1 LKVNM
6 FENLSNRLQAVFS
19 SLKKTGSIDETALET
34 AMRDIR
40 RALLEADVSLDV
52 AKKFIS
58 EVKQKAIGQE
68 IIRSISPGQMI
79 IKLVNDELINILG
92 SDTAVINIDGKKPA
106 SIMLVG
112 LQGSGKTTSIAKLAN
127 FIKIKFNKNILLVSL
142 DVNRPAAFEQLQT
155 LANNIDIEVLP
166 KVENQTPQNIAKRA
180 IAAAEIN
187 NIEVILFDTAGRTSI
202 DENLMEELK
211 DLENIIN
218 PIETLLTLDSMTGQ
232 DTINVAKNFSKK
244 INLTGSILTRID
256 GDARGGAALSLR
268 MTTGCPIKFIG
279 NGEKIDDLEIFHP
292 DRIANRILDMGD
304 VVTLVEKAAENID
317 QLEAEK
323 MAERLQQGEFDLN
336 DLLSQINQ
344 MKKMGGISSMLKFI
358 PGMKSLGDKANN
370 VSDDAIKKQEAI
382 ILSMTK
388 LERRKPKMIN
398 SSRKKRIAQGA
409 GTVVSEVN
417 RILKQHRKMA
427 DMMKKISKKGMS
439 GLQDLGLPQD
449 FNNQIPPE
457 FLK

>member
-1 LKVNM
+1 M

-19 SLKKTGSIDETALET
+19 GLKKTGSIDETALET

>member
-1 LKVNM
+1 M

-112 LQGSGKTTSIAKLAN
+112 LQGSGKTTSIVKLAN

-304 VVTLVEKAAENID
+304 IVTLVERAAENID

>member
-1 LKVNM
+1 M

-19 SLKKTGSIDETALET
+19 GLKKTGSIDEAALDA

-40 RALLEADVSLDV
+40 RALLEADVSLDIV
-52 AKKFIS
+52 KKFIV

-68 IIRSISPGQMI
+68 IIQSISPSQMI
-79 IKLVNDELINILG
+79 IKLVNDELVNILG
-92 SDTAVINIDGKKPA
+92 NDTATINIDGEKP
-106 SIMLVG
+106 SSLMLVG

-142 DVNRPAAFEQLQT
+142 DVNRPAAFEQLQI
-155 LANNIDIEVLP
+155 LANNINVEILP
-166 KVENQTPQNIAKRA
+166 KAENQTSKNIAKRA
-180 IAAAEIN
+180 IAVAEIN
-187 NIEVILFDTAGRTSI
+187 NIDLILFDTAGRTSI
-202 DENLMEELK
+202 DDNLMQELK
-211 DLENIIN
+211 DIEKIVN

-232 DTINVAKNFSKK
+232 DAINVAKNFSEK
-244 INLTGSILTRID
+244 INITGSILTRVD
-256 GDARGGAALSLR
+256 GDARGGAALSLK
-268 MTTGCPIKFIG
+268 MSTGCPIKFIG
-279 NGEKIDDLEIFHP
+279 NGEKIDDIEIFHP

-304 VVTLVEKAAENID
+304 VITLVEKAAENID
-317 QLEAEK
+317 QLDAEK
-323 MAERLQQGEFDLN
+323 MAARLQQGDFDLN

-358 PGMKSLGDKANN
+358 PGMKKLGDKAND
-370 VSDDAIKKQEAI
+370 VSDDVVKKQEAI

-398 SSRKKRIAQGA
+398 SSRKQRIAKGS

-457 FLK
+457 FLKK

>member
-1 LKVNM
+1 M

-19 SLKKTGSIDETALET
+19 GLKKTGSIDEAALDA

-40 RALLEADVSLDV
+40 RALLEADVSLDIV
-52 AKKFIS
+52 KKFIV

-68 IIRSISPGQMI
+68 IIQSISPSQMI
-79 IKLVNDELINILG
+79 IKLVNDELVNILG
-92 SDTAVINIDGKKPA
+92 NDTATINIDGEKP
-106 SIMLVG
+106 SSLMLVG

-142 DVNRPAAFEQLQT
+142 DVNRPAAFEQLQI
-155 LANNIDIEVLP
+155 LANNINVEILP
-166 KVENQTPQNIAKRA
+166 KAENQTSKNIAKRA
-180 IAAAEIN
+180 IAVAEIN
-187 NIEVILFDTAGRTSI
+187 NIDLILFDTAGRTSI
-202 DENLMEELK
+202 DDNLMQELK
-211 DLENIIN
+211 DIEKIVN

-232 DTINVAKNFSKK
+232 DAINAAKNFSEK
-244 INLTGSILTRID
+244 INITGSILTRVD
-256 GDARGGAALSLR
+256 GDARGGAALSLK
-268 MTTGCPIKFIG
+268 MSTGCPIKFIG
-279 NGEKIDDLEIFHP
+279 NGEKIDDIEIFHP

-304 VVTLVEKAAENID
+304 VITLVEKAAENID
-317 QLEAEK
+317 QLDAEK
-323 MAERLQQGEFDLN
+323 MAARLQQGDFDLN

-358 PGMKSLGDKANN
+358 PGMKKLGDKAND
-370 VSDDAIKKQEAI
+370 VSDDVVKKQEAI

-398 SSRKKRIAQGA
+398 SSRKQRIAKGS

-457 FLK
+457 FLKK

>member
-1 LKVNM
+1 M
-6 FENLSNRLQAVFS
+6 FENLSNRLHDVFS
-19 SLKKTGSIDETALET
+19 SLKKTGSIDEAALDL

-40 RALLEADVSLDV
+40 RALLEADVSLEV
-52 AKKFIS
+52 VKKFIL
-58 EVKQKAIGQE
+58 EVKQKALGQE
-68 IIRSISPGQMI
+68 IIQSISPSQMI

-92 SDTAVINIDGKKPA
+92 NDTATINIEGKKPA
-106 SIMLVG
+106 SLMLLG
-112 LQGSGKTTSIAKLAN
+112 LQGSGKTTSIAKLAK
-127 FIKIKFNKNILLVSL
+127 FIKSKYNKNILLVSL
-142 DVNRPAAFEQLQT
+142 DVNRPAAFEQLQK
-155 LANNIDIEVLP
+155 LAHDIDIEILP
-166 KVENQTPQNIAKRA
+166 KVENQSPENIAKRA

-187 NIEVILFDTAGRTSI
+187 DIDLILFDTAGRTSI
-202 DENLMEELK
+202 DDNLMQELK
-211 DLENIIN
+211 ELESILE
-218 PIETLLTLDSMTGQ
+218 PIETLLILDSMTGQ
-232 DTINVAKNFSKK
+232 DAINVAKNFSDK
-244 INLTGSILTRID
+244 IKLTGSILTRVD
-256 GDARGGAALSLR
+256 GDARGGAALSLK

-279 NGEKIDDLEIFHP
+279 NGEKLDDIEIFHP

-304 VVTLVEKAAENID
+304 VVTLVEKAAENINH
-317 QLEAEK
+317 QEAEK

-358 PGMKSLGDKANN
+358 PGMKNLGDKANT

-398 SSRKKRIAQGA
+398 SSRKQRIAKGS

-427 DMMKKISKKGMS
+427 DMMKRVSKKGMS

-457 FLK
+457 FLKK

>member
-1 LKVNM
+1 M
-6 FENLSNRLQAVFS
+6 FENLSNRLHDVFS
-19 SLKKTGSIDETALET
+19 SLKKTGSIDEAALDL

-40 RALLEADVSLDV
+40 RALLEADVSLEV
-52 AKKFIS
+52 VKKFIL
-58 EVKQKAIGQE
+58 EVKQKALGQE
-68 IIRSISPGQMI
+68 IIQSISPSQMI

-92 SDTAVINIDGKKPA
+92 NDTATINIEGKKPA
-106 SIMLVG
+106 SLMLVG
-112 LQGSGKTTSIAKLAN
+112 LQGSGKTTSIAKLAK
-127 FIKIKFNKNILLVSL
+127 FIKSKYNKNILLVSL
-142 DVNRPAAFEQLQT
+142 DVNRPAAFEQLQK
-155 LANNIDIEVLP
+155 LAHDIDIEILP
-166 KVENQTPQNIAKRA
+166 KVENQSPENIAKRA

-187 NIEVILFDTAGRTSI
+187 DIDLILFDTAGRTSI
-202 DENLMEELK
+202 DDNLMQELK
-211 DLENIIN
+211 ELESILE
-218 PIETLLTLDSMTGQ
+218 PIETLLILDSMTGQ
-232 DTINVAKNFSKK
+232 DAINVAKNFSDK
-244 INLTGSILTRID
+244 IKLTGSILTRVD
-256 GDARGGAALSLR
+256 GDARGGAALSLK

-279 NGEKIDDLEIFHP
+279 NGEKIDDIEIFHP

-317 QLEAEK
+317 HQEAEK

-358 PGMKSLGDKANN
+358 PGMKNLGDKANT

-398 SSRKKRIAQGA
+398 SSRKQRIAKGS

-427 DMMKKISKKGMS
+427 DMMKRVSKKGMS

-457 FLK
+457 FLKK

>member
-1 LKVNM
+1 M

-358 PGMKSLGDKANN
+358 PGMKSLGDKDNN

>member
-1 LKVNM
+1 MM
-6 FENLSNRLQAVFS
+6 FENLSNRLQDVFS
-19 SLKKTGSIDETALET
+19 SLKKTGSIDETALDS

-40 RALLEADVSLDV
+40 RALLEADVSLEV
-52 AKKFIS
+52 VKKFIL
-58 EVKQKAIGQE
+58 EVKQKALGQE
-68 IIRSISPGQMI
+68 IIRSISPSQMI

-92 SDTAVINIDGKKPA
+92 NDTATINIEGKKPA
-106 SIMLVG
+106 SLMLVG
-112 LQGSGKTTSIAKLAN
+112 LQGSGKTTSIAKLAK
-127 FIKIKFNKNILLVSL
+127 FIKSKYNKNILLVSL
-142 DVNRPAAFEQLQT
+142 DVNRPAAFEQLQK
-155 LANNIDIEVLP
+155 LAHDIDIEILP
-166 KVENQTPQNIAKRA
+166 KVENQSPENIAKRA

-187 NIEVILFDTAGRTSI
+187 DIDLILFDTAGRTSI
-202 DENLMEELK
+202 DDNLMQELK
-211 DLENIIN
+211 ELESILE
-218 PIETLLTLDSMTGQ
+218 PIETLLILDSMTGQ
-232 DTINVAKNFSKK
+232 DAINVAKNFSDK
-244 INLTGSILTRID
+244 IKLTGSILTRVD
-256 GDARGGAALSLR
+256 GDARGGAALSLK

-279 NGEKIDDLEIFHP
+279 NGEKIDDIEIFHP

-317 QLEAEK
+317 HQEAEK

-358 PGMKSLGDKANN
+358 PCMKNLCDKANT

-398 SSRKKRIAQGA
+398 SSRKQRIAKGS

-427 DMMKKISKKGMS
+427 DMMKRVSKKGMS

-457 FLK
+457 FLKK

>member
-1 LKVNM
+1 M
-6 FENLSNRLQAVFS
+6 FENLSNRLQDVFS
-19 SLKKTGSIDETALET
+19 SLKKTGSIDETALDS

-40 RALLEADVSLDV
+40 RALLEADVSLEV
-52 AKKFIS
+52 VKKFIS
-58 EVKQKAIGQE
+58 EVKQKALGQE
-68 IIRSISPGQMI
+68 IIQSISPSQMI

-92 SDTAVINIDGKKPA
+92 NDTATINIEGKKPA
-106 SIMLVG
+106 SLMLVG
-112 LQGSGKTTSIAKLAN
+112 LQGSGKTTSIAKLAK
-127 FIKIKFNKNILLVSL
+127 FIKSKYNKNILLVSL
-142 DVNRPAAFEQLQT
+142 DVNRPAAFEQLQK
-155 LANNIDIEVLP
+155 LAHDIDIEILP
-166 KVENQTPQNIAKRA
+166 KVENQSPENIAKRA

-187 NIEVILFDTAGRTSI
+187 DIDLILFDTAGRTSI
-202 DENLMEELK
+202 DDNLMQELK
-211 DLENIIN
+211 ELESILE
-218 PIETLLTLDSMTGQ
+218 PIETLLILDSMTGQ
-232 DTINVAKNFSKK
+232 DAINVAKNFSDK
-244 INLTGSILTRID
+244 IKLTGSILTRVD
-256 GDARGGAALSLR
+256 GDARGGAALSLK

-279 NGEKIDDLEIFHP
+279 NGEKIDDIEIFHP

-304 VVTLVEKAAENID
+304 VVTLVEKAAESID
-317 QLEAEK
+317 HQEAEK

-358 PGMKSLGDKANN
+358 PGMKNLGDKANT

-398 SSRKKRIAQGA
+398 SSRKQRIAKGS

-427 DMMKKISKKGMS
+427 DMMKRVSKKGMS

-457 FLK
+457 FLKK

>member
-1 LKVNM
+1 M
-6 FENLSNRLQAVFS
+6 FENLSNRLQDVFS
-19 SLKKTGSIDETALET
+19 SLKKTGSIDETALDS

-40 RALLEADVSLDV
+40 RALLEADVSLEV
-52 AKKFIS
+52 VKIFIL
-58 EVKQKAIGQE
+58 EVKQKALGQE
-68 IIRSISPGQMI
+68 IIRSISPSQMI

-92 SDTAVINIDGKKPA
+92 NDTATINIEGKKPA
-106 SIMLVG
+106 SLMLVG
-112 LQGSGKTTSIAKLAN
+112 LQGSGKTTSIAKLAK
-127 FIKIKFNKNILLVSL
+127 FIKSKYNKNILLVSL
-142 DVNRPAAFEQLQT
+142 DVNRPAAFEQLQK
-155 LANNIDIEVLP
+155 LAHDIDIEILP
-166 KVENQTPQNIAKRA
+166 KVENQSPENIAKRA

-187 NIEVILFDTAGRTSI
+187 DIDLILFDTAGRTSI
-202 DENLMEELK
+202 DDNLMQELK
-211 DLENIIN
+211 ELESILE
-218 PIETLLTLDSMTGQ
+218 PIETLLILDSMTGQ
-232 DTINVAKNFSKK
+232 DAINVAKNFSDK
-244 INLTGSILTRID
+244 IKLTGSILTRVD
-256 GDARGGAALSLR
+256 GDARGGAALSLK

-279 NGEKIDDLEIFHP
+279 NGEKIDDIEIFHP

-317 QLEAEK
+317 HQEAEK

-358 PGMKSLGDKANN
+358 PGMKNLGDKANT

-398 SSRKKRIAQGA
+398 SSRKQRIAKGS

-427 DMMKKISKKGMS
+427 DMMKRVSKKGMS

-457 FLK
+457 FLKK

>member
-1 LKVNM
+1 M
-6 FENLSNRLQAVFS
+6 

-388 LERRKPKMIN
+388 FERRKPKMIN

-417 RILKQHRKMA
+417 R
-427 DMMKKISKKGMS
+427 
-439 GLQDLGLPQD
+439 
-449 FNNQIPPE
+449 F
-457 FLK
+457 

>member
-1 LKVNM
+1 M

-244 INLTGSILTRID
+244 INLRGSILTRID

>member
-1 LKVNM
+1 M
-6 FENLSNRLQAVFS
+6 FENLSNRLQDVFS
-19 SLKKTGSIDETALET
+19 SLKKTGSIDETALDL

-40 RALLEADVSLDV
+40 RALLEADVSLEV
-52 AKKFIS
+52 VKKFIS
-58 EVKQKAIGQE
+58 EVKQKALGQE
-68 IIRSISPGQMI
+68 IIQSISPSQMI

-92 SDTAVINIDGKKPA
+92 NDTATINIEGKKPA
-106 SIMLVG
+106 SLMLVG
-112 LQGSGKTTSIAKLAN
+112 LQGSGKTTSIAKLAK
-127 FIKIKFNKNILLVSL
+127 FIKSKYNKNILLVSL
-142 DVNRPAAFEQLQT
+142 DVNRPAAFDQLQK
-155 LANNIDIEVLP
+155 LAHDIDIEILP
-166 KVENQTPQNIAKRA
+166 KVENQSPENIAKRA

-187 NIEVILFDTAGRTSI
+187 DIDLILFDTAGRTSI
-202 DENLMEELK
+202 DDNLMQELK
-211 DLENIIN
+211 ELESIVE
-218 PIETLLTLDSMTGQ
+218 PIETLLILDSMTGQ
-232 DTINVAKNFSKK
+232 DAINVAKNFSDK
-244 INLTGSILTRID
+244 IKLTGSILTRVD
-256 GDARGGAALSLR
+256 GDARGGAALSLK

-279 NGEKIDDLEIFHP
+279 NGEKIDDIEIFHP

-304 VVTLVEKAAENID
+304 VVTLVEKAAESID
-317 QLEAEK
+317 HQEAEK

-358 PGMKSLGDKANN
+358 PGMKNLGDKANT

-398 SSRKKRIAQGA
+398 SSRKQRIAKGS

-417 RILKQHRKMA
+417 RILKQHRKMS
-427 DMMKKISKKGMS
+427 DMMKRVSKKGMS

-457 FLK
+457 FLKK

>member
-1 LKVNM
+1 M
-6 FENLSNRLQAVFS
+6 FENLSNRLQDVFS
-19 SLKKTGSIDETALET
+19 SLKKTGSIDETALDL

-40 RALLEADVSLDV
+40 RALLEADVSLEV
-52 AKKFIS
+52 VKKFIS
-58 EVKQKAIGQE
+58 EVKQKALGQE
-68 IIRSISPGQMI
+68 IIQSISPSQMI

-92 SDTAVINIDGKKPA
+92 NDTATINIEGKKPA
-106 SIMLVG
+106 SLMLVG
-112 LQGSGKTTSIAKLAN
+112 LQGSGKTTSIAKLAK
-127 FIKIKFNKNILLVSL
+127 FIKSKYNKNILLVSL
-142 DVNRPAAFEQLQT
+142 DVNRPAAFEQLQK
-155 LANNIDIEVLP
+155 LAHDIDIEILP
-166 KVENQTPQNIAKRA
+166 KVENQSPENIAKRA

-187 NIEVILFDTAGRTSI
+187 DIDLILFDTAGRTSI
-202 DENLMEELK
+202 DDNLMQELK
-211 DLENIIN
+211 ELESILE
-218 PIETLLTLDSMTGQ
+218 PIETLLILDSMTGQ
-232 DTINVAKNFSKK
+232 DAINVAKNFSDK
-244 INLTGSILTRID
+244 IKLTGSILTRVD
-256 GDARGGAALSLR
+256 GDARGGAALSLK

-279 NGEKIDDLEIFHP
+279 NGEKIDDIEIFHP

-304 VVTLVEKAAENID
+304 VVTLVEKAAESID
-317 QLEAEK
+317 HQEAEK

-358 PGMKSLGDKANN
+358 PGMKNLGDKANTM
-370 VSDDAIKKQEAI
+370 SDDAIKKQEAI

-398 SSRKKRIAQGA
+398 SSRKQRIAKGS

-427 DMMKKISKKGMS
+427 DMMKRVSKKGMS

-457 FLK
+457 FLKK

>member
-1 LKVNM
+1 M
-6 FENLSNRLQAVFS
+6 FENLSNRLQDVFS
-19 SLKKTGSIDETALET
+19 SLKKTGSIDETALDS

-40 RALLEADVSLDV
+40 RALLEADVSLEV
-52 AKKFIS
+52 VKKFIS
-58 EVKQKAIGQE
+58 EVKQKALGQE
-68 IIRSISPGQMI
+68 IIQSISPSQMI

-92 SDTAVINIDGKKPA
+92 NDTATINIEGKKPA
-106 SIMLVG
+106 SLMLVG
-112 LQGSGKTTSIAKLAN
+112 LQGSGKTTSIAKLAK
-127 FIKIKFNKNILLVSL
+127 FIKSKYNKNILLVSL
-142 DVNRPAAFEQLQT
+142 DVNRPAAFEQLQK
-155 LANNIDIEVLP
+155 LAYEIDIEILP
-166 KVENQTPQNIAKRA
+166 KVENQSPDNIAKRA

-187 NIEVILFDTAGRTSI
+187 DIDLILFDTAGRTSI
-202 DENLMEELK
+202 DDNLMQELK
-211 DLENIIN
+211 ELESILE
-218 PIETLLTLDSMTGQ
+218 PIETLLILDSMTGQ
-232 DTINVAKNFSKK
+232 DAINVAKNFSDK
-244 INLTGSILTRID
+244 IKLTGSILTRVD
-256 GDARGGAALSLR
+256 GDARGGAALSLK

-279 NGEKIDDLEIFHP
+279 NGEKIDDIEIFHP

-317 QLEAEK
+317 HQEAEK

-358 PGMKSLGDKANN
+358 PGMKNLGDKANT

-398 SSRKKRIAQGA
+398 SSRKQRIAKGS

-427 DMMKKISKKGMS
+427 DMMKRVSKKGMS

-457 FLK
+457 FLKK

>member
-1 LKVNM
+1 M
-6 FENLSNRLQAVFS
+6 FENLSNRLQDVFS
-19 SLKKTGSIDETALET
+19 SLKKTGSIDETALDL

-40 RALLEADVSLDV
+40 RALLEADVSLEV
-52 AKKFIS
+52 VKKFIS
-58 EVKQKAIGQE
+58 EVKQKALGQE
-68 IIRSISPGQMI
+68 IIQSISPSQMI

-92 SDTAVINIDGKKPA
+92 NDTATINIEGKKPA
-106 SIMLVG
+106 SLMLVG
-112 LQGSGKTTSIAKLAN
+112 LQGSGKTTSIAKLAK
-127 FIKIKFNKNILLVSL
+127 FIKSKYSKNILLVSL
-142 DVNRPAAFEQLQT
+142 DVNRPAAFEQLQK
-155 LANNIDIEVLP
+155 LAHDIDIEILP
-166 KVENQTPQNIAKRA
+166 KVENQSPENIAKRA

-187 NIEVILFDTAGRTSI
+187 DIDLILFDTAGRTSI
-202 DENLMEELK
+202 DDNLMQELK
-211 DLENIIN
+211 ELESILE
-218 PIETLLTLDSMTGQ
+218 PIETLLILDSMTGQ
-232 DTINVAKNFSKK
+232 DAINVAKNFSDK
-244 INLTGSILTRID
+244 IKLTGSILTRVD
-256 GDARGGAALSLR
+256 GDARGGAALSLK

-279 NGEKIDDLEIFHP
+279 NGEKLDDIEIFHP

-317 QLEAEK
+317 HQEAEK

-358 PGMKSLGDKANN
+358 PGMKNLGDKANT

-398 SSRKKRIAQGA
+398 SSRKQRIAKGS

-427 DMMKKISKKGMS
+427 DMMKRVSKKGMS

-457 FLK
+457 FLKK

>member
-1 LKVNM
+1 M
-6 FENLSNRLQAVFS
+6 FENLSNRLQDVFS
-19 SLKKTGSIDETALET
+19 SHKKTGSIDETALDS

-40 RALLEADVSLDV
+40 RALLEADVSLEV
-52 AKKFIS
+52 VKKFIL
-58 EVKQKAIGQE
+58 EVKQKALGQE
-68 IIRSISPGQMI
+68 IIQSISPSQMI

-92 SDTAVINIDGKKPA
+92 NDTATINIEGKKPA
-106 SIMLVG
+106 SLMLVG
-112 LQGSGKTTSIAKLAN
+112 LQGSGKTTSIAKLAK
-127 FIKIKFNKNILLVSL
+127 FIKSKYSKNILLVSL
-142 DVNRPAAFEQLQT
+142 DVNRPAAFEQLQK
-155 LANNIDIEVLP
+155 LAHDIDIEILP
-166 KVENQTPQNIAKRA
+166 KVENQSPENIAKRA

-187 NIEVILFDTAGRTSI
+187 DIDLILFDTAGRTSI
-202 DENLMEELK
+202 DDNLMQELK
-211 DLENIIN
+211 ELESILE
-218 PIETLLTLDSMTGQ
+218 PIETLLILDSMTGQ
-232 DTINVAKNFSKK
+232 DAINVAKNFSDK
-244 INLTGSILTRID
+244 IKLTGSILTRVD
-256 GDARGGAALSLR
+256 GDARGGAALSLK

-279 NGEKIDDLEIFHP
+279 NGEKLDDIEIFHP

-317 QLEAEK
+317 HQEAEK

-358 PGMKSLGDKANN
+358 PGMKNLGDKANT

-398 SSRKKRIAQGA
+398 SSRKQRIAKGS

-427 DMMKKISKKGMS
+427 DMMKRVSKKGMS

-457 FLK
+457 FLKK

>member
-1 LKVNM
+1 M

-19 SLKKTGSIDETALET
+19 GLKKTGSIDEAALDT

-52 AKKFIS
+52 VKKFIS

-92 SDTAVINIDGKKPA
+92 SDTADINIDGKKPA

-127 FIKIKFNKNILLVSL
+127 LIKNKFNKNVLLVSL

-155 LANNIDIEVLP
+155 LANNIDIDLLP
-166 KVENQTPQNIAKRA
+166 KVENQTPLNIAKRA

-187 NIEVILFDTAGRTSI
+187 NIDLILFDTAGRTSI
-202 DENLMEELK
+202 DKNLMKELK
-211 DLENIIN
+211 DLESIIN

-232 DTINVAKNFSKK
+232 DTINVAKNFSEK

-256 GDARGGAALSLR
+256 GDARGGAALSLK

-279 NGEKIDDLEIFHP
+279 NGEKINDLEIFHP

-317 QLEAEK
+317 QLEAQK

-382 ILSMTK
+382 ILSMTTY
-388 LERRKPKMIN
+388 ERRKPKMIN
-398 SSRKKRIAQGA
+398 SSRKQRIAQGS

-427 DMMKKISKKGMS
+427 DMMKKISKKGMG

>member
-1 LKVNM
+1 M
-6 FENLSNRLQAVFS
+6 FENLSNRLQDVFS
-19 SLKKTGSIDETALET
+19 SLKKTGSIDETALDS

-40 RALLEADVSLDV
+40 RALLEADVSLEV
-52 AKKFIS
+52 VKKFIS
-58 EVKQKAIGQE
+58 EVKQKALGQE
-68 IIRSISPGQMI
+68 IIQSISPSQMI

-92 SDTAVINIDGKKPA
+92 NDTATINIEGKKPA
-106 SIMLVG
+106 SLMLVG
-112 LQGSGKTTSIAKLAN
+112 LQGSGKTTSIAKLAK
-127 FIKIKFNKNILLVSL
+127 FIKSKYNKNILLVSL
-142 DVNRPAAFEQLQT
+142 DVNRPAAFEQLQK
-155 LANNIDIEVLP
+155 LAIDIDIEILP
-166 KVENQTPQNIAKRA
+166 KVENQSPENIAKRA

-187 NIEVILFDTAGRTSI
+187 DIDLILFDTAGRTSI
-202 DENLMEELK
+202 DDNLMQELK
-211 DLENIIN
+211 ELESIVE
-218 PIETLLTLDSMTGQ
+218 PIETLLILDSMTGQ
-232 DTINVAKNFSKK
+232 DAINVAKNFSDK
-244 INLTGSILTRID
+244 IKLTGSILTRVD
-256 GDARGGAALSLR
+256 GDARGGAALSLK

-279 NGEKIDDLEIFHP
+279 NGEKIDDIEIFHP

-317 QLEAEK
+317 HQEAEK

-358 PGMKSLGDKANN
+358 PGMKNLGDKANT

-398 SSRKKRIAQGA
+398 SSRKQRIAKGS

-427 DMMKKISKKGMS
+427 DMMKRVSKKGMS

-457 FLK
+457 FLKK

>member
-1 LKVNM
+1 M
-6 FENLSNRLQAVFS
+6 FENLSNRLQDVFS
-19 SLKKTGSIDETALET
+19 SLKKTGSIDETALDS

-40 RALLEADVSLDV
+40 RALLEADVSLEV
-52 AKKFIS
+52 VKKFIS
-58 EVKQKAIGQE
+58 EVKQKALGQE
-68 IIRSISPGQMI
+68 IIQSISPSQMI

-92 SDTAVINIDGKKPA
+92 NNTATINIEGKKPA
-106 SIMLVG
+106 SLMLVG
-112 LQGSGKTTSIAKLAN
+112 LQGSGKTTSIAKLAK
-127 FIKIKFNKNILLVSL
+127 FIKSKYNKNILLVSL
-142 DVNRPAAFEQLQT
+142 DVNRPAAFEQLQK
-155 LANNIDIEVLP
+155 LAHDIDIEILP
-166 KVENQTPQNIAKRA
+166 KVENQSPENIAKRA

-187 NIEVILFDTAGRTSI
+187 DIDLILFDTAGRTSI
-202 DENLMEELK
+202 DDNLMQELK
-211 DLENIIN
+211 ELESIVE
-218 PIETLLTLDSMTGQ
+218 PIETLLILDSMTGQ
-232 DTINVAKNFSKK
+232 DAINVAKNFSDK
-244 INLTGSILTRID
+244 IKLTGSILTRVD
-256 GDARGGAALSLR
+256 GDARGGAALSLK

-279 NGEKIDDLEIFHP
+279 NGEKIDDIEIFHP

-304 VVTLVEKAAENID
+304 VVTLVEKAAESID
-317 QLEAEK
+317 HQEAEK

-358 PGMKSLGDKANN
+358 PGMKNLGDKANT

-398 SSRKKRIAQGA
+398 SSRKQRIAKGS

-427 DMMKKISKKGMS
+427 DMMKRVSKKGMS

-457 FLK
+457 FLKK

>member
-1 LKVNM
+1 M
-6 FENLSNRLQAVFS
+6 FENLSNRLQDVFS
-19 SLKKTGSIDETALET
+19 SLKKTGSIDETALDS

-40 RALLEADVSLDV
+40 RALLEADVSLEV
-52 AKKFIS
+52 VKKFIS
-58 EVKQKAIGQE
+58 EVKQKALGQE
-68 IIRSISPGQMI
+68 IIQSISPSQMI

-92 SDTAVINIDGKKPA
+92 NDTATINIEGKKPA
-106 SIMLVG
+106 SLMLVG
-112 LQGSGKTTSIAKLAN
+112 LQGSGKTTSIAKLAK
-127 FIKIKFNKNILLVSL
+127 FIKSKYNKNILLVSL
-142 DVNRPAAFEQLQT
+142 DVNRPAAFEQLQK
-155 LANNIDIEVLP
+155 LAHDIDIEILP
-166 KVENQTPQNIAKRA
+166 KVENQSPENIAKRA
-180 IAAAEIN
+180 IAASEIN
-187 NIEVILFDTAGRTSI
+187 DIDLILFDTAGRTSI
-202 DENLMEELK
+202 DDNLMQELK
-211 DLENIIN
+211 ELESIVE
-218 PIETLLTLDSMTGQ
+218 PIETLLILDSMTGQ
-232 DTINVAKNFSKK
+232 DAINVAKNFSDK
-244 INLTGSILTRID
+244 IKLTGSILTRVD
-256 GDARGGAALSLR
+256 GDARGGAALSLK

-279 NGEKIDDLEIFHP
+279 NGEKIDDIEIFHP

-317 QLEAEK
+317 HQEAEK

-358 PGMKSLGDKANN
+358 PGMKNLGDKANT

-398 SSRKKRIAQGA
+398 SSRKQRIAKGS

-427 DMMKKISKKGMS
+427 DMMKRVSKKGMS

-457 FLK
+457 FLKK

>member
-1 LKVNM
+1 M
-6 FENLSNRLQAVFS
+6 FENLSNRLQDVFS
-19 SLKKTGSIDETALET
+19 SLKKTGSIDETALDS

-40 RALLEADVSLDV
+40 RALLEADVSLEV
-52 AKKFIS
+52 VKKFIL
-58 EVKQKAIGQE
+58 EVKQKALGQE
-68 IIRSISPGQMI
+68 IIQSISPSQMI

-92 SDTAVINIDGKKPA
+92 NDTATINIEGKKPA
-106 SIMLVG
+106 SLMLVG
-112 LQGSGKTTSIAKLAN
+112 LQGSGKTTSIAKLAK
-127 FIKIKFNKNILLVSL
+127 FIKSKYSKNILLVSL
-142 DVNRPAAFEQLQT
+142 DVNRPAAFEQLQK
-155 LANNIDIEVLP
+155 LAHDIDIEILP
-166 KVENQTPQNIAKRA
+166 KVENQSPENIAKRA

-187 NIEVILFDTAGRTSI
+187 DIDLILFDTAGRTSI
-202 DENLMEELK
+202 DDNLMQELK
-211 DLENIIN
+211 ELESIVE
-218 PIETLLTLDSMTGQ
+218 PIETLLILDSMTGQ
-232 DTINVAKNFSKK
+232 DAINVAKNFSDK
-244 INLTGSILTRID
+244 IKLTGSILTRVD
-256 GDARGGAALSLR
+256 GDARGGAALSLK

-279 NGEKIDDLEIFHP
+279 NGEKIDDIEIFHP

-317 QLEAEK
+317 HQEAEK

-358 PGMKSLGDKANN
+358 PGMKNLGDKANT

-398 SSRKKRIAQGA
+398 SSRKQRIAKGS

-427 DMMKKISKKGMS
+427 DMMKRVSKKGMS

-457 FLK
+457 FLKK

>member
-1 LKVNM
+1 M

-187 NIEVILFDTAGRTSI
+187 NIEIILFDTAGRTSI

>member
-1 LKVNM
+1 M
-6 FENLSNRLQAVFS
+6 FENLSNRLQDVFS
-19 SLKKTGSIDETALET
+19 SLKKTGSIDETALDS

-40 RALLEADVSLDV
+40 RALLEADVSLEV
-52 AKKFIS
+52 VKKFIL
-58 EVKQKAIGQE
+58 EVKQKALGQE
-68 IIRSISPGQMI
+68 IIQSISPSQMI

-92 SDTAVINIDGKKPA
+92 NDTATINIEGKKPA
-106 SIMLVG
+106 SLMLVG
-112 LQGSGKTTSIAKLAN
+112 LQGSGKTTSIAKLAK
-127 FIKIKFNKNILLVSL
+127 FIKSKYSKNILLVSL
-142 DVNRPAAFEQLQT
+142 DVNRPAAFEQLQK
-155 LANNIDIEVLP
+155 LAHDIDIEILP
-166 KVENQTPQNIAKRA
+166 KVENQSPENIAKRA

-187 NIEVILFDTAGRTSI
+187 DIDLILFDTAGRTSI
-202 DENLMEELK
+202 DDNLMQELK
-211 DLENIIN
+211 ELESILE
-218 PIETLLTLDSMTGQ
+218 PIETLLILDSMTGQ
-232 DTINVAKNFSKK
+232 DAINVAKNFSDK
-244 INLTGSILTRID
+244 IKLTGSILTRVD
-256 GDARGGAALSLR
+256 GDARGGAALSLK

-279 NGEKIDDLEIFHP
+279 NGEKIDDIEIFHP

-304 VVTLVEKAAENID
+304 VVTLVEKAAESID
-317 QLEAEK
+317 HQEAEK

-358 PGMKSLGDKANN
+358 PGMKNLGDKANT

-398 SSRKKRIAQGA
+398 SSRKQRIAKGS

-427 DMMKKISKKGMS
+427 DMMKRVSKKGMS

-457 FLK
+457 FLKK

>member
-1 LKVNM
+1 M
-6 FENLSNRLQAVFS
+6 FENLSNRLQDVFS
-19 SLKKTGSIDETALET
+19 SLKKTGSIDETALDS

-40 RALLEADVSLDV
+40 RALLEADVSLEV
-52 AKKFIS
+52 VKKFIS
-58 EVKQKAIGQE
+58 EVKQKALGQE
-68 IIRSISPGQMI
+68 IIQSISPSQMI

-92 SDTAVINIDGKKPA
+92 NDTATINIEGKKPA
-106 SIMLVG
+106 SLMLVG
-112 LQGSGKTTSIAKLAN
+112 LQGSGKTTSIAKLAK
-127 FIKIKFNKNILLVSL
+127 FIKSKYSKNILLVSL
-142 DVNRPAAFEQLQT
+142 DVNRPAAFEQLQK
-155 LANNIDIEVLP
+155 LAHDIDIEILP
-166 KVENQTPQNIAKRA
+166 KVENQSPENIAKRA

-187 NIEVILFDTAGRTSI
+187 DIDLILFDTAGRTSI
-202 DENLMEELK
+202 DDNLMQELQK
-211 DLENIIN
+211 FESFLE
-218 PIETLLTLDSMTGQ
+218 PIETLLILDSMTGQ
-232 DTINVAKNFSKK
+232 DAINVAKNFSDK
-244 INLTGSILTRID
+244 IKLTGSILTRVD
-256 GDARGGAALSLR
+256 GDARGGAALSLK

-317 QLEAEK
+317 HQEAEK

-358 PGMKSLGDKANN
+358 PGMKNLGDKANT

-398 SSRKKRIAQGA
+398 SSRKQRIAKGS

-427 DMMKKISKKGMS
+427 DMMKRVSKKGMS

-457 FLK
+457 FLKK

>member
-1 LKVNM
+1 M
-6 FENLSNRLQAVFS
+6 FENLSNRLQDVFS
-19 SLKKTGSIDETALET
+19 SLKKTGSIDETALDS

-40 RALLEADVSLDV
+40 RALLEADVSLEV
-52 AKKFIS
+52 VKKFIS
-58 EVKQKAIGQE
+58 EVKQKALGQE
-68 IIRSISPGQMI
+68 IIQSISPSQMI

-92 SDTAVINIDGKKPA
+92 NDTATINIEGKKPA
-106 SIMLVG
+106 SLMLVG
-112 LQGSGKTTSIAKLAN
+112 LQGSGKTTSIAKLAK
-127 FIKIKFNKNILLVSL
+127 FIKSKYSKNILLVSL
-142 DVNRPAAFEQLQT
+142 DVNRPAAFEQLQK
-155 LANNIDIEVLP
+155 LAHDIDIEILP
-166 KVENQTPQNIAKRA
+166 KVENQSPENIAKRA

-187 NIEVILFDTAGRTSI
+187 DIDLILFDTAGRTSI
-202 DENLMEELK
+202 DDNLMQELK
-211 DLENIIN
+211 ELESILE
-218 PIETLLTLDSMTGQ
+218 PIETLLILDSMTGQ
-232 DTINVAKNFSKK
+232 DAINVAKNFSDK
-244 INLTGSILTRID
+244 IKLTGSILTRVD
-256 GDARGGAALSLR
+256 GDARGGAALSLK

-279 NGEKIDDLEIFHP
+279 NGEKIDDIEIFHP

-304 VVTLVEKAAENID
+304 VVTLVEKAAESID
-317 QLEAEK
+317 NQEAEK

-358 PGMKSLGDKANN
+358 PGMKNLGDKANT

-398 SSRKKRIAQGA
+398 SSRKQRIAKGS

-427 DMMKKISKKGMS
+427 DMMKRVSKKGMS

-457 FLK
+457 FLKK

>member
-1 LKVNM
+1 M
-6 FENLSNRLQAVFS
+6 FENLSNRLQDVFS
-19 SLKKTGSIDETALET
+19 SLKKTGSIDETALDS

-40 RALLEADVSLDV
+40 RALLEADVSLEV
-52 AKKFIS
+52 VKKFIL
-58 EVKQKAIGQE
+58 EVKQKALGQE
-68 IIRSISPGQMI
+68 IIQSISPSQMI

-92 SDTAVINIDGKKPA
+92 NDTATINIEGKKPA
-106 SIMLVG
+106 SLMLVG
-112 LQGSGKTTSIAKLAN
+112 LQGSGKTTSIAKLAK
-127 FIKIKFNKNILLVSL
+127 FIKSKYNKNILLVSL
-142 DVNRPAAFEQLQT
+142 DVNRPAAFEQLQK
-155 LANNIDIEVLP
+155 LAYDIDIEILP
-166 KVENQTPQNIAKRA
+166 KVENQSPENIAKRA

-187 NIEVILFDTAGRTSI
+187 DIDLILFDTAGRTSI
-202 DENLMEELK
+202 DDNLMQELK
-211 DLENIIN
+211 ELESILE
-218 PIETLLTLDSMTGQ
+218 PIETLLILDSMTGQ
-232 DTINVAKNFSKK
+232 DAINVAKNFSDK
-244 INLTGSILTRID
+244 IKLTGSILTRVD
-256 GDARGGAALSLR
+256 GDARGGAALSLK

-279 NGEKIDDLEIFHP
+279 NGEKIDDIEIFHP

-317 QLEAEK
+317 HQEAEK

-358 PGMKSLGDKANN
+358 PGMKNLGDKANT

-398 SSRKKRIAQGA
+398 SSRKQRIAKGS

-427 DMMKKISKKGMS
+427 DMMKRVSKKGMS

-457 FLK
+457 FLKK

>member
-1 LKVNM
+1 M
-6 FENLSNRLQAVFS
+6 FENLSNRLQDVFS
-19 SLKKTGSIDETALET
+19 SLKKTGSIDETALDS

-40 RALLEADVSLDV
+40 RALLEADVSLEV
-52 AKKFIS
+52 VKKFIS
-58 EVKQKAIGQE
+58 EVKQKALGQE
-68 IIRSISPGQMI
+68 IIQSISPSQMI

-92 SDTAVINIDGKKPA
+92 NDTATINIEGKKPA
-106 SIMLVG
+106 SLMLVG
-112 LQGSGKTTSIAKLAN
+112 LQGSGKTTSIAKLAK
-127 FIKIKFNKNILLVSL
+127 FIKSKYNKNILLVSL
-142 DVNRPAAFEQLQT
+142 DVNRPAAFEQLQK
-155 LANNIDIEVLP
+155 LAYDIDIEILP
-166 KVENQTPQNIAKRA
+166 KVENQSPENIAKRA

-187 NIEVILFDTAGRTSI
+187 DIDLILFDTAGRTSI
-202 DENLMEELK
+202 DDNLMQELK
-211 DLENIIN
+211 ELESILE
-218 PIETLLTLDSMTGQ
+218 PIETLLILDSMTGQ
-232 DTINVAKNFSKK
+232 DAINVAKNFSDK
-244 INLTGSILTRID
+244 IKLTGSILTRVD
-256 GDARGGAALSLR
+256 GDARGGAALSLK

-279 NGEKIDDLEIFHP
+279 NGEKIDDIEIFHP

-304 VVTLVEKAAENID
+304 VVTLVEKAAESVD
-317 QLEAEK
+317 HQEAEK

-358 PGMKSLGDKANN
+358 PGMKNLGDKANT

-398 SSRKKRIAQGA
+398 SSRKQRIAKGS

-427 DMMKKISKKGMS
+427 DMMKRVSKKGMS

-457 FLK
+457 FLKK

>member
-1 LKVNM
+1 M

-449 FNNQIPPE
+449 FNN
-457 FLK
+457 

>member
-1 LKVNM
+1 M
-6 FENLSNRLQAVFS
+6 FENLSNRLQDVFS
-19 SLKKTGSIDETALET
+19 SLKKTGSIDETALDL

-40 RALLEADVSLDV
+40 RALLEADVSLEV
-52 AKKFIS
+52 VKKFIS
-58 EVKQKAIGQE
+58 EVKQKALGQE
-68 IIRSISPGQMI
+68 IIQSISPSQMI

-92 SDTAVINIDGKKPA
+92 NDTATINIEGKKPA
-106 SIMLVG
+106 SLMLVG
-112 LQGSGKTTSIAKLAN
+112 LQGSGKTTSIAKLAK
-127 FIKIKFNKNILLVSL
+127 FIKSKYNKNILLVSL
-142 DVNRPAAFEQLQT
+142 DVNRPAAFEQLQK
-155 LANNIDIEVLP
+155 LAYDIDIEILP
-166 KVENQTPQNIAKRA
+166 KVENQSPENIAKRA

-187 NIEVILFDTAGRTSI
+187 DIDLILFDTAGRTSI
-202 DENLMEELK
+202 DDNLMQELK
-211 DLENIIN
+211 ELESIVE
-218 PIETLLTLDSMTGQ
+218 PIETLLILDSMTGQ
-232 DTINVAKNFSKK
+232 DAINVAKNFSDK
-244 INLTGSILTRID
+244 IKLTGSILTRVD
-256 GDARGGAALSLR
+256 GDARGGAALSLK

-279 NGEKIDDLEIFHP
+279 NGEKIDDIEIFHP

-317 QLEAEK
+317 HQEAEK

-358 PGMKSLGDKANN
+358 PGMKNLGDKANT

-398 SSRKKRIAQGA
+398 SSRKQRIAKGS

-427 DMMKKISKKGMS
+427 DMMKRVSKKGMS

-457 FLK
+457 FLKK

>member
-1 LKVNM
+1 M
-6 FENLSNRLQAVFS
+6 Q
-19 SLKKTGSIDETALET
+19 
-34 AMRDIR
+34 
-40 RALLEADVSLDV
+40 
-52 AKKFIS
+52 
-58 EVKQKAIGQE
+58 
-68 IIRSISPGQMI
+68 
-79 IKLVNDELINILG
+79 
-92 SDTAVINIDGKKPA
+92 
-106 SIMLVG
+106 
-112 LQGSGKTTSIAKLAN
+112 
-127 FIKIKFNKNILLVSL
+127 
-142 DVNRPAAFEQLQT
+142 
-155 LANNIDIEVLP
+155 
-166 KVENQTPQNIAKRA
+166 
-180 IAAAEIN
+180 
-187 NIEVILFDTAGRTSI
+187 
-202 DENLMEELK
+202 ELK
-211 DLENIIN
+211 ELESILK
-218 PIETLLTLDSMTGQ
+218 PIETLLILDSMTGQ
-232 DTINVAKNFSKK
+232 DAINVAKNFSDK
-244 INLTGSILTRID
+244 IKLTGSILTRVD
-256 GDARGGAALSLR
+256 GDARGGAALSLK

-279 NGEKIDDLEIFHP
+279 NGEKIDDIEIFHP

-317 QLEAEK
+317 HQEAEK

-358 PGMKSLGDKANN
+358 PGMKNLGDKANT

-398 SSRKKRIAQGA
+398 SSRKQRIAKGS

-427 DMMKKISKKGMS
+427 DMMKRVSKKGMS

-457 FLK
+457 FLKK